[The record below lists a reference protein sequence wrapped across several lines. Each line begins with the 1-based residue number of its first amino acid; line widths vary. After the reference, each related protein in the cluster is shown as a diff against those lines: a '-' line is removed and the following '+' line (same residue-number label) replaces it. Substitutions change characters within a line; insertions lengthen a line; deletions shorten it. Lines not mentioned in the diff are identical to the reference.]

1 MVGATYSEGFLF
13 FHGTVL
19 ALGIGRYEDWRL
31 GLINSWASCC
41 YSTEVKR
48 RKLVSWSLTSLFSTN
63 TAVSETIE
71 EEVY

>member
-31 GLINSWASCC
+31 GLINS
-41 YSTEVKR
+41 
-48 RKLVSWSLTSLFSTN
+48 
-63 TAVSETIE
+63 
-71 EEVY
+71 